1 MAVSKEEQETIIII
15 PRDGSQPVRISTSD
29 SMMMTKMRN
38 LCKAKDTTWKKTES
52 QTVHGEIAE
61 EFYESYDHKA
71 VLLRAKA
78 RQGVSH
84 PQTEEQ
90 KKAFAERMCQSR
102 ARS

>member
-61 EFYESYDHKA
+61 E
-71 VLLRAKA
+71 
-78 RQGVSH
+78 
-84 PQTEEQ
+84 
-90 KKAFAERMCQSR
+90 
-102 ARS
+102 